1 MAAKRGATA
10 SCGDARLLRE
20 VGARLGMHAEIVPPM
35 DVDGTPV
42 SSSAIRTALQRGDVV
57 GAARMLGRP
66 YFVTGALSREATVF
80 DNAFTVAPLTLP
92 AHASLLTAAYPPRHG
107 VHDNHV
113 SALGTDVPT
122 FPVRLRARGY
132 ATAAFVSA
140 IVLDHR
146 YGLSR
151 GFDTY
156 DDEIAGPERSAAE
169 TLARAERWIEAAPRP
184 LFTWIHLFEPHAPY
198 RSGSYEGEVKAVD
211 VALDA
216 FFGFLRGKRFNVYA
230 HAERIG

>member
-1 MAAKRGATA
+1 M
-10 SCGDARLLRE
+10 
-20 VGARLGMHAEIVPPM
+20 
-35 DVDGTPV
+35 
-42 SSSAIRTALQRGDVV
+42 
-57 GAARMLGRP
+57 
-66 YFVTGALSREATVF
+66 F

-184 LFTWIHLFEPHAPY
+184 LFTWIHCSSRTRRTAVAATKGKSR
-198 RSGSYEGEVKAVD
+198 RSTWPSTRSSVSCAANGCGMT
-211 VALDA
+211 
-216 FFGFLRGKRFNVYA
+216 R
-230 HAERIG
+230 